1 MRPAFPARW
10 PRVFLSLGVLLAAGG
25 VAGLHIRSTTRNR
38 IAQQH
43 QQAIEV
49 LSERKAAEHVRRL
62 AQDDTQWL
70 AIIVAGLTDQ
80 RQPVAAAA
88 KAAILD
94 LVERWERLSPA
105 RSSPK
110 VAELASLLARH
121 ASQLPADGLG
131 LAQSLSQ
138 RLLLWPLD
146 ARRADADQLIADCE
160 AVLRLPLP
168 NPPELQLAAVA
179 LPANPPVQAPP
190 DVAPS
195 REPTSESK
203 QPVPSRKL
211 RISDD

>member
-10 PRVFLSLGVLLAAGG
+10 LRVFLSLGVLSAAGG
-25 VAGLHIRSTTRNR
+25 LAGLHIKSTTRNR
-38 IAQQH
+38 LALKH
-43 QQAIEV
+43 QQAIAM
-49 LSERKAAEHVRRL
+49 LSERAAAEHVRRL

-70 AIIVAGLTDQ
+70 AIIVAGLADQ
-80 RQPVAAAA
+80 RRPVAAAA
-88 KAAILD
+88 KGALLD
-94 LVERWERLSPA
+94 LVERWERLSPT

-110 VAELASLLARH
+110 VAALARLLARH

-146 ARRADADQLIADCE
+146 ASRADAEQLIADCE
-160 AVLRLPLP
+160 AVLGLSLP

-179 LPANPPVQAPP
+179 LPANPPVQTSPE
-190 DVAPS
+190 VVPS
-195 REPTSESK
+195 QEPISEPK
-203 QPVPSRKL
+203 QSVPSRKL

>member
-1 MRPAFPARW
+1 MSL
-10 PRVFLSLGVLLAAGG
+10 VVLSAAGG
-25 VAGLHIRSTTRNR
+25 FAGLHIKSTTRNR
-38 IAQQH
+38 IARQH
-43 QQAIEV
+43 QQAIAM
-49 LSERKAAEHVRRL
+49 LSEQAAAEHVRRL

-70 AIIVAGLTDQ
+70 AIIVAGLAD
-80 RQPVAAAA
+80 RRRPVAAAA
-88 KAAILD
+88 KAALLD
-94 LVERWERLSPA
+94 LVERWERLSPT

-121 ASQLPADGLG
+121 ASHLPADGLG

-146 ARRADADQLIADCE
+146 ASRADADQLIADCE

-168 NPPELQLAAVA
+168 NPPELQLAAVV

-190 DVAPS
+190 AVVPS
-195 REPTSESK
+195 QEATSEPK